1 MRIIVPRRGS
11 PRRPNPRALAVM
23 SAMRHRR
30 AEVERL
36 GRIRQFVF
44 GTQDGLLTTL
54 GLVTGVSGATT
65 GHSVVLLAG
74 IAEAIAGMVAMASG
88 EFISS
93 RSQAQVYRAEIES
106 ERIEVQKDPDGEREE
121 VQALFQEE
129 GLTADDAGHVA
140 RLISTSQE
148 SWLKTM
154 TEKELGLSA
163 ADGSDVIVGSLVMG
177 LAFLIGAA
185 VPILPYAVL
194 GGRAALV
201 VSIVLT
207 LAVLSALGL
216 GKARL
221 ARINPW
227 KSAFEVVAVGTIA
240 ALIGYLLG
248 TLLPHI
254 LHVA

>member
-1 MRIIVPRRGS
+1 MRIIATRRGG
-11 PRRPNPRALAVM
+11 PRRPNPRSLAVM
-23 SAMRHRR
+23 RAMRHRR

-54 GLVTGVSGATT
+54 GLVTGVSGAAA

-74 IAEAIAGMVAMASG
+74 VAEAIAGMVAMASG

-93 RSQAQVYRAEIES
+93 RSQAQVYRAEIAS
-106 ERIEVQKDPDGEREE
+106 ERVEVQRDPAGEREE

-129 GLTADDAGHVA
+129 GLSPEDAAQVA
-140 RLISTSQE
+140 RLISTSQD

-185 VPILPYAVL
+185 VPILPYVVT

-201 VSIVLT
+201 ASIALT
-207 LAVLSALGL
+207 LLVLAALGL

-227 KSAFEVVAVGTIA
+227 KSAFEVVAIGTIA
-240 ALIGYLLG
+240 AAVGYVLG

-254 LHVA
+254 LHVT